1 MPKSHQ
7 QGLPAHKIVTYLVA
21 LLAVCAMGGATLAGL
36 ALPAV
41 AAAGTVVNAGTNI
54 FEDIPSDLGFTEP
67 SQQSVILASDG
78 TEIARFYAENRIVV
92 ASDQISTTMKNAM
105 VAIEDRRFYEHH
117 GIDVQGLLRAV
128 VGNASGES
136 GAGGSSIT
144 QQYVKNAL
152 IEQGRINDDDELIDQ
167 ATERTL
173 GRKIN
178 EARYAIS
185 LERTMTKD
193 EILTGYLNLVQ
204 FGPSVYGVE
213 AASQHYY
220 SKSASDLTVAQA
232 AMLAGITQSPA
243 KWDPVSHPDNAL
255 YRRNV
260 VLGEMYSLGYITQEE
275 YDEAKN
281 TSIEDMLNVSDTSN
295 GCAAAG
301 ISAYF
306 CDYVV
311 NALLDDTSWGTDRAD
326 RTSQLYR
333 GGLVIQTTLDLTKQ
347 QAAYDSLV
355 ANIPVNDASG
365 TNTAM
370 TSIEPGTGNILA
382 MAQNTN
388 YGTATD
394 ADPSATQVNLNV
406 SQDMGGGIGFQSGST
421 FKIFT
426 LIEWLKQGHTA
437 YEYVNSN
444 SGTVTANNFTISCSP
459 LSKADYPF
467 QNLEGAGGG
476 QMTVLRSTEKSVNG
490 SFVHMAEQLDL
501 CNIANNA
508 LSLGVQRGDWQ
519 EMTNEAVAEGADAST
534 YKAWVY
540 TPSMILGANNV
551 TPLSMAVATASLAAE
566 GNACEPLAYTNIKDV
581 DGNVITTKDPS
592 CRQVLDQEVVRET
605 TSVLQNV
612 VKSGATG
619 ENAIVE
625 GRQVAGKTG
634 TANDDTDAWFVGY
647 TPQISAAIWQGNKDE
662 QKSMFDS
669 VINGVYY
676 SEVYGGLFPAKI
688 FSQYA
693 TKALEGEPV
702 ESFTSPTRNVIS
714 GTTRSTPSTSSN
726 SNSTNTGTQ
735 NDTNS
740 DTGTTDNEP
749 AADNG

>member
-1 MPKSHQ
+1 MPKSQ
-7 QGLPAHKIVTYLVA
+7 QSGLPAHKIVTHLVA
-21 LLAVCAMGGATLAGL
+21 LLAVCAMGAAILTGL
-36 ALPAV
+36 ALPVV
-41 AAAGTVVNAGTNI
+41 AGAGTVVNAGANV
-54 FEDIPSDLGFTEP
+54 FEDVPSDLGFTEP
-67 SQQSVILASDG
+67 SQQSVILAADG

-92 ASDQISTTMKNAM
+92 ASDQIADIMKKAM

-128 VGNASGES
+128 IGNASGTS
-136 GAGGSSIT
+136 TAGGSSIT

-152 IEQGRINDDDELIDQ
+152 IEEGRITDNDELIDQ

-213 AASQHYY
+213 AASLHYF
-220 SKSASDLTVAQA
+220 SKHASDLTVAQA

-260 VLGEMYSLGYITQEE
+260 VLGEMYSLGYITKDQ

-281 TSIEDMLNVSDTSN
+281 TPIDDMLNVSDSTVAN

-311 NALLDDTSWGTDRAD
+311 NAVLNDDSWGKDKAD
-326 RTSQLYR
+326 RTTQLYR
-333 GGLVIQTTLDLTKQ
+333 GGLVIHTTLDLTKQ
-347 QAAYDSLV
+347 QAAYDTLTS
-355 ANIPVNDASG
+355 NIPIDDPSG
-365 TNTAM
+365 ISTAM
-370 TSIEPGTGNILA
+370 SSVEPGTGHILA

-388 YGTATD
+388 YGSSSDDSTY
-394 ADPSATQVNLNV
+394 TQVNLNV

-437 YEYVNSN
+437 YEYVDSDA
-444 SGTVTANNFTISCSP
+444 GTIPASDFTISCSP
-459 LSKADYPF
+459 QSADDYTF

-476 QMTVLRSTEKSVNG
+476 QMTVLKSTEKSVNG
-490 SFVHMAEQLDL
+490 SFVHMAEQMDL

-519 EMTNEAVAEGADAST
+519 AKTEKAVANGTDADT
-534 YKAWVY
+534 YVPWDY
-540 TPSMILGANNV
+540 YPSMILGANNV

-566 GNACEPLAYTNIKDV
+566 GKACEPMAYTSIEDA
-581 DGNVITTKDPS
+581 DGNVLTEKEPS
-592 CRQVLDQEVVRET
+592 CRQVLDTEVARET
-605 TSVLQNV
+605 TAVLENV
-612 VKSGATG
+612 VQSGATG
-619 ENAIVE
+619 ASAVVD
-625 GRQVAGKTG
+625 GREVAGKTG

-647 TPQISAAIWQGNKDE
+647 TPQLSAAIWQGHRDT
-662 QKSMFDS
+662 QQSMFDS
-669 VINGVYY
+669 TINGTFYT
-676 SEVYGGLFPAKI
+676 EVYGGLFPAKM
-688 FSQYA
+688 FSEYM
-693 TKALEGEPV
+693 TKALDGEPI
-702 ESFTSPTRNVIS
+702 ETFTSPSRNV
-714 GTTRSTPSTSSN
+714 TTTPYQSSSTSS
-726 SNSTNTGTQ
+726 TTT
-735 NDTNS
+735 T
-740 DTGTTDNEP
+740 TTDQDDT
-749 AADNG
+749 AAQSSDNG